1 MNPDVIHMA
10 QAIQSISL
18 IEGDGLITLGYVES
32 YCDAIGIDDIDYG
45 ERLIYEAL
53 ELMVDEGVAV
63 EEGGEYYMKEERD
76 DWKAREEEE
85 LADAEQAELDAR
97 ISYGQSIWG

>member
-10 QAIQSISL
+10 HAIQSISP
-18 IEGDGLITLGYVES
+18 IGDDGLITLGYVES
-32 YCDAIGIDDIDYG
+32 YCGAIGIDDIDYG
-45 ERLIYEAL
+45 ESLIYEAL

-63 EEGGEYYMKEERD
+63 EEDGEYYMKEEHD

-85 LADAEQAELDAR
+85 RADAEQAELDAR
-97 ISYGQSIWG
+97 MAYGQSIWG